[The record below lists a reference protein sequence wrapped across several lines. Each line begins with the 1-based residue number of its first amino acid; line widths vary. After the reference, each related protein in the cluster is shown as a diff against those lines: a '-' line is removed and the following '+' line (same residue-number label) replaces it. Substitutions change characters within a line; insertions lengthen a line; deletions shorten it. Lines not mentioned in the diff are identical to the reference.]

1 MDGNFQGPRW
11 AREHTLLAS
20 AAHSVSGQSVIKNAG
35 EYGEAIFFLDVT
47 AISGSGATLEAR
59 LQYSSDNAEW
69 FDSAHAFTPRTSTGK
84 QALPVSVL
92 GTYIR
97 FDYTI
102 TGTTPSITFSLKGSF
117 KS

>member
-1 MDGNFQGPRW
+1 MSIRW
-11 AREHTLLAS
+11 NQEHILLTS
-20 AAHSVSGQSVIKNAG
+20 AARAVSGQSNVKNAG
-35 EYGEAIFFLDVT
+35 EYGEAVFFLDVT

-59 LQYSSDNAEW
+59 LQYSSDNATW
-69 FDSAHAFTPRTSTGK
+69 YDSAHAFTPRTTTGK

-102 TGTTPSITFSLKGSF
+102 SGSGPSITFSLKGSF